1 MKTTDPIYNGYSI
14 RYIISH
20 FPKGM
25 IKDHKKDYIKNCIEI
40 YKNEISGYNLDYCNS
55 MRNYNFNMIKFY
67 LCLNKN
73 KTN

>member
-25 IKDHKKDYIKNCIEI
+25 IKQHKKDYLKNCIEV
-40 YKNEISGYNLDYCNS
+40 YQNEKEEYNMEYCNS
-55 MRNYNFNMIKFY
+55 LRNSNFNMINFY
-67 LCLNKN
+67 MNLKN
-73 KTN
+73 